1 MEDVG
6 LEAQLASLEE
16 EMGLGGVVQ
25 GGDNVIDESGITS

>member
-16 EMGLGGVVQ
+16 EMGLGDGVQ
-25 GGDNVIDESGITS
+25 GRDDIIDESGITS